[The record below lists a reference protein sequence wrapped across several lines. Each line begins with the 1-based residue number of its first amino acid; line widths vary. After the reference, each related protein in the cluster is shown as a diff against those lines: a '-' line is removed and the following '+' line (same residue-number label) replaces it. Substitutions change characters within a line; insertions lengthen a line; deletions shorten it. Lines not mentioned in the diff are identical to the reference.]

1 MARKL
6 IKKLLR
12 NLGIEIKRYLPK
24 RSEMARMQHFL
35 AYHKID
41 LVLDVGANIGEYAL
55 LLRDLGYKGQ
65 IVSFEPLSKPH
76 AQLVTASDRD
86 RFWQAAPRMAIGDK
100 DGEIIINISANDRSS
115 SVLDVLEDHVDAA
128 PNSAYVDSETV
139 KLSSLD
145 TIAPKYLLPEFSS
158 VFLKIDVQGFERQV
172 LAGATKILPQ
182 IKGIQIEL
190 SLVPLYQGQPH
201 YLEMLEF
208 LEQFG
213 YELHAVIPGFTDP
226 KTGRLLQMDG
236 IFFRK

>member
-24 RSEMARMQHFL
+24 RSEMARMQHFFS
-35 AYHKID
+35 YYGID

-55 LLRDLGYKGQ
+55 LLRDLDYKGQ

-76 AQLVTASDRD
+76 AQLVAASDRD
-86 RFWQAAPRMAIGDK
+86 IYWEAAPRMAIGDK
-100 DGEIIINISANDRSS
+100 DGEITINISANDRSS

-128 PNSAYVDSETV
+128 PNSAYVDSEIV

-145 TIAPKYLLPEFSS
+145 TIAPKYLTTEFDS

-172 LAGATKILPQ
+172 LAGATKILPR

-201 YLEMLEF
+201 YIEMLKF
-208 LEQFG
+208 LEQLG